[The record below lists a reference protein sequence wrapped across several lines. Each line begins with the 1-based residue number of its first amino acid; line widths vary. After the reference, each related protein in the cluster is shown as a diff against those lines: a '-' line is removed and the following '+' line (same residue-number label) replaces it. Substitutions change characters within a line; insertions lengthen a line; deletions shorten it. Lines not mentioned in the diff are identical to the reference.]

1 MSTVD
6 GTLEDRLLLSIDL
19 INSEVFPA
27 LTALPETYDRFTVV
41 EVLIDLQNEAT
52 LVGSIAEMPW
62 NVFNMLKDLGCC
74 LSAFQCL
81 LEPSNID
88 DLPALESV
96 CASAD
101 TECSLRKSMFGLLMS
116 NRVLKP
122 LMLDYRAKESSHA
135 KHLAVMLEAE
145 DKIRGDKIPVSEMV
159 ELIRKHPEF
168 EKNCREDSCD
178 GFDAA
183 IKHQCRKIV
192 GIVEGVMKD
201 PETKTPQITAQW
213 SAMEE
218 VLGCASSLFPTH
230 SADWMSWK
238 GRMERIRS
246 TWDCQSFSTSLDAG
260 LGEANGCADLASLV
274 GYITEHLMP
283 NLERFLVNVKST
295 AVQDTTKEAS
305 TTLTVKMATYI
316 MRHEAKDGHLDV
328 LVACM
333 RSMTK
338 VNIFLS
344 SAVDYVNE
352 IALHLK
358 AYLKGVT
365 AWEALGSNCAAR
377 CLADD
382 AIEEGKRSYPARAT
396 LLTVFKSFT
405 EAVGENKLLQHAPFA
420 NIDMTVLNDYAR
432 QGKKHVDEV
441 NLF

>member
-1 MSTVD
+1 M
-6 GTLEDRLLLSIDL
+6 
-19 INSEVFPA
+19 
-27 LTALPETYDRFTVV
+27 V

-52 LVGSIAEMPW
+52 MVGSIPEMPW

-122 LMLDYRAKESSHA
+122 LLLDYRAKESSHA

-159 ELIRKHPEF
+159 EFIRKHPEF
-168 EKNCREDSCD
+168 EKNCREDSCE

-183 IKHQCRKIV
+183 IRHQCRKIV

-201 PETKTPQITAQW
+201 PETKTPNITAQW

-305 TTLTVKMATYI
+305 TTLTVKIATYI
-316 MRHEAKDGHLDV
+316 MTNEAKDDNLDT
-328 LVACM
+328 LLACM
-333 RSMTK
+333 KSMRK
-338 VNIFLS
+338 INIFLS
-344 SAVDYVNE
+344 GPVDYVNE
-352 IALHLK
+352 ITFN
-358 AYLKGVT
+358 LKGYQKGLA
-365 AWEALGSNCAAR
+365 AWEALGGTCAAR
-377 CLADD
+377 CIADD
-382 AIEEGKRSYPARAT
+382 EIAEGKRTYPARAT
-396 LLTVFKSFT
+396 LLSVVKSFA
-405 EAVGENKLLQHAPFA
+405 EAVEENKLLQHAPFA
-420 NIDMTVLNDYAR
+420 NIDMAVLNEFAR
-432 QGKKHVDEV
+432 LGKNHLDEV